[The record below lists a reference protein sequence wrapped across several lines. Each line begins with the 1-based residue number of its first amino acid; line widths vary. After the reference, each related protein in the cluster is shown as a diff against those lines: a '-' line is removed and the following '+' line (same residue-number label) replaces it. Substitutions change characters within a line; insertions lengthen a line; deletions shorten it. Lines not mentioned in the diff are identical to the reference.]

1 MCTLCQN
8 RKGDELVET
17 SEAKTILRIRNI
29 TKVFPGVKALD
40 NVSLDIREGEVLSL
54 LGENGAGKST
64 LIKVL
69 SGTYIPEEGT
79 MELNGEMTGFRTPAD
94 AKNAGIS
101 VVHQEL
107 AYLPLLTIA
116 ENLYVRHYTEKTQ
129 GLIDWKAMREYA
141 VEAMKCIGLALDPDK
156 PIGECSVAE
165 CQQVE
170 IARAVYENA
179 RILILDEPTSSLT
192 ERETES
198 LMECIDGL
206 RKKGVTVVFITHK
219 IEEIMRIAD
228 RVVVLRDGHTV
239 GERHVA
245 DVTKDDLITMMV
257 GRKITDMYPEKTNHP
272 SGELL
277 RVEGIETNFLKG
289 INFNV
294 RKGEILGIYGLM
306 GSGHL
311 EVGKALFGCYPSMKG
326 KVFMEGRELRMKSPE
341 HCVQD
346 GMAFIPSSRKTE
358 GLVLVHSIR
367 SNIMNPYY
375 QTGKHGWKV
384 NEKEEKEISE
394 KWRETLKIKAN
405 DIEVLTDTLSGGNQQ
420 KVVLAK
426 WLAVDPKVV
435 ILNDPTRGIDVGA
448 KAEIYRILNEL
459 TERGISVIMIT
470 SEMPELLEMSDRVL
484 VMHEG
489 QQMALLEKEE
499 MTQKN
504 IITAAI
510 GGNIYE

>member
-1 MCTLCQN
+1 M
-8 RKGDELVET
+8 ET
-17 SEAKTILRIRNI
+17 KTILKIRNI

-69 SGTYIPEEGT
+69 SGLYIPEEGT
-79 MELNGEMTGFRTPAD
+79 IEHYGKQVHFRTPAE
-94 AKNAGIS
+94 AKEAGIS

-107 AYLPLLTIA
+107 AYLPLLSIA
-116 ENLYVRHYTEKTQ
+116 ENLYVRHYSEKKQ
-129 GLIDWKAMREYA
+129 GLVNWKEMRRYA
-141 VEAMKCIGLALDPDK
+141 VEAMATIGLDLDPDK

-179 RILILDEPTSSLT
+179 KILILDEPTSSLT
-192 ERETES
+192 DREIDS
-198 LMECIDGL
+198 LLDCVDGL
-206 RKKGVTVVFITHK
+206 RKKGVAVVMITHK
-219 IEEIMRIAD
+219 IEEIMRVAD
-228 RVVVLRDGHTV
+228 RVVVLRDGHAV
-239 GERHVA
+239 GECSVS

-257 GRKITDMYPEKTNHP
+257 GRKVTDMYPQKTNNP
-272 SGELL
+272 GEDLML
-277 RVEGIETNFLKG
+277 VEHLETNFLKNV
-289 INFNV
+289 NFNV
-294 RKGEILGIYGLM
+294 RKGEVLGIYGLM

-311 EVGKALFGCYPSMKG
+311 EVGQALFGCFPTKG
-326 KVFMEGRELRMKSPE
+326 KITLDGEVLSMKSPE
-341 HCVQD
+341 HCVRK
-346 GMAFIPSSRKTE
+346 GISFLPSDRKTE
-358 GLVLVHSIR
+358 GLVLIHSVM

-375 QTGKHGWKV
+375 QTGTNGWKV
-384 NEKEEKEISE
+384 NMKKEASIAR
-394 KWRETLKIKAN
+394 KWVEALSIKTPGIETPA
-405 DIEVLTDTLSGGNQQ
+405 DSLSGGNQQ

-426 WLAVDPKVV
+426 WLEINPKIV

-459 TERGISVIMIT
+459 TEKGVSVIMIT
-470 SEMPELLEMSDRVL
+470 SEMPELLAMSDRVM

-489 QQMALLEKEE
+489 HQMALLDSDQ

-504 IITAAI
+504 IVTAAI
-510 GGNIYE
+510 GGNVNE

>member
-1 MCTLCQN
+1 M
-8 RKGDELVET
+8 ET
-17 SEAKTILRIRNI
+17 KTILKIRNI

-69 SGTYIPEEGT
+69 SGLYHPEEGT
-79 MELNGEMTGFRTPAD
+79 LEYYGKQVQFRTPAE
-94 AKNAGIS
+94 AKEAGIS

-107 AYLPLLTIA
+107 AYLPLLSIA
-116 ENLYVRHYTEKTQ
+116 ENLYVRHYSEKKQ
-129 GLIDWKAMREYA
+129 GLVNWKAMRRYA
-141 VEAMKCIGLALDPDK
+141 VEAMATIGLDLDPDK

-179 RILILDEPTSSLT
+179 KILILDEPTSSLT
-192 ERETES
+192 DREIDS
-198 LMECIDGL
+198 LLECIRGL
-206 RKKGVTVVFITHK
+206 REKGVAVVMITHK
-219 IEEIMRIAD
+219 IEEIMRVAD
-228 RVVVLRDGHTV
+228 RVVVLRDGHAV
-239 GERHVA
+239 GECNVS

-257 GRKITDMYPEKTNHP
+257 GRKVTDMYPKKTNTP
-272 SGELL
+272 GETLL
-277 RVEGIETNFLKG
+277 TVEGLESNFLKN
-289 INFNV
+289 INFDV
-294 RKGEILGIYGLM
+294 RKGEVLGIYGLM

-311 EVGKALFGCYPSMKG
+311 EVGQALFGCYPTRKG
-326 KVFMEGRELRMKSPE
+326 KITMEGEVLDMRSPE
-341 HCVQD
+341 HCVRK
-346 GMAFIPSSRKTE
+346 GISFLPSDRKTE
-358 GLVLVHSIR
+358 GLVLIHSVK

-375 QTGKHGWKV
+375 QTGTNGWKV
-384 NEKEEKEISE
+384 NAKTEAKIAE
-394 KWRETLKIKAN
+394 KWVDALSIKTPSIDTLA
-405 DIEVLTDTLSGGNQQ
+405 DSLSGGNQQ

-426 WLAVDPKVV
+426 WLEIDPKVV

-448 KAEIYRILNEL
+448 KAEIYRILNRL
-459 TERGISVIMIT
+459 TEQGVSVVMIT
-470 SEMPELLEMSDRVL
+470 SEMPELLAMSDRVM

-489 QQMALLEKEE
+489 HQMALLDHDE

-504 IITAAI
+504 IVTAAI